1 MKVKI
6 PHRKEYEV
14 VYREYWLVQ
23 NKQDM
28 ADNPRF
34 NGSKEPNVPM
44 VNMFQVNGK
53 MGGRPKLS
61 LSKDAAML
69 NKLLQREMSLND
81 AADIMGLTIK
91 SLRQIKSRYGLPRS
105 KDEPVSNVH
114 PDED

>member
-1 MKVKI
+1 MTEFERIKYEDLYRQAWLAQNIKDKV
-6 PHRKEYEV
+6 V
-14 VYREYWLVQ
+14 
-23 NKQDM
+23 
-28 ADNPRF
+28 NPRW
-34 NGSKEPNVPM
+34 NGGVSNSALNGFKKHTS
-44 VNMFQVNGK
+44 VNK
-53 MGGRPKLS
+53 GGRPKMS

-114 PDED
+114 PDKD